1 VSKEESGSFLKKRTK
16 NLLRVW
22 AEPLRK
28 GRSQNRPTFFAS
40 FFQKRRSF
48 FLLALLAGCQSDAEP
63 VPRLSI
69 DDGTTAR
76 PFTARAPAE
85 TGALNLQTVPSGRAY
100 VVHGQRP
107 GTSAAQAAPGQ
118 AATGGSYVLNFDN
131 AEIRDVAKAVLG
143 DMLQVSYAVAPAVQG
158 NISLHTATP
167 LPREAVL
174 PALEDALT
182 LAGAALVPNGDGYNI
197 VPLQNAARTSGRR
210 GQGGA
215 GYRVEI
221 VPLRYISAAEAQ
233 HLIEPLVAQGTIIQ
247 VDPQRN
253 LLIAGGS
260 ASELARV
267 TQTIAL
273 FDVDWL
279 RSQSFGLFPL
289 AYSQA
294 RSVAADLQSMI
305 AQGPMAGLV
314 RIIPIEHLNAVLV
327 VSSRPA
333 YVDEMRGW
341 VERFDRGRDTASP
354 RVFVYHVQHG
364 RAADIAAVLT
374 KALGPRNG
382 GGAAAPEA
390 GGLQDAGGG
399 ADQHLAAPAP
409 QPGANPL
416 LGGLTTQGANDLP
429 LGDVRI
435 TADDTN
441 NALLIV
447 TTGDKYRLVEQAL
460 QQLDAVPLQVM
471 LEACVAEVHL
481 TNQLQY
487 GLQYYFHSGNFSA
500 LQSTVVPSSLAADT
514 GGLSLLFSQGNNI
527 QVVLDL
533 LNSLSKVKVISAP
546 QVMVVN
552 NRTASIEVGDQVPI
566 ATSTAVGVITANAPV
581 VNTIQLLD
589 TGIILKVTP
598 RVGSGGL
605 VLLDIN
611 QEVSSV
617 VPTTSSTINSPTIQQ
632 RKINSSIAVQ
642 DGQTLMIGGLIS
654 DTRTKTRTGIP
665 YLMDL
670 PYVGPLFSLRNDQ
683 LDRTEL
689 IVLITPRVVHN
700 EHEAEEVTDE
710 LRLKLP
716 MIRELS
722 SPARR

>member
-1 VSKEESGSFLKKRTK
+1 MPS
-16 NLLRVW
+16 
-22 AEPLRK
+22 
-28 GRSQNRPTFFAS
+28 
-40 FFQKRRSF
+40 
-48 FLLALLAGCQSDAEP
+48 
-63 VPRLSI
+63 LSI
-69 DDGTTAR
+69 DDGTASR
-76 PFTARAPAE
+76 PFTSRPPVE
-85 TGALNLQTVPSGRAY
+85 TGALNLQTIPSGRAY
-100 VVHGQRP
+100 VVHGQHP
-107 GTSAAQAAPGQ
+107 GTRASEAAP
-118 AATGGSYVLNFDN
+118 ARSEPGGSYVLNFDN
-131 AEIRDVAKAVLG
+131 ADIRDVAKAVLG

-167 LPREAVL
+167 LARDAVL

-182 LAGAALVPNGDGYNI
+182 LAGAALVPNGDGYTI

-210 GQGGA
+210 GQSGA

-233 HLIEPLVAQGTIIQ
+233 HLIEPLVAQGSIIQ

-253 LLIAGGS
+253 LLILGGS

-289 AYSQA
+289 EYSQA
-294 RSVAADLQSMI
+294 RAVAADLQSML

-327 VSSRPA
+327 VSSHPA

-382 GGAAAPEA
+382 GGAAPEA
-390 GGLQDAGGG
+390 GGLADAGGG
-399 ADQHLAAPAP
+399 ADQHLAPQAP

-416 LGGLTTQGANDLP
+416 LGGLATQGANDLP

-447 TTGDKYRLVEQAL
+447 TTGEKYRLVEQAL

-500 LQSTVVPSSLAADT
+500 LQSTVLPSSLAADT

-546 QVMVVN
+546 QVMVLN

-566 ATSTAVGVITANAPV
+566 ATSTAIGVITANAPV

-589 TGIILKVTP
+589 TGIILRVTP

-611 QEVSSV
+611 QEVSSS

-683 LDRTEL
+683 VDRTEL

-700 EHEAEEVTDE
+700 EHEAEEVTEE
-710 LRLKLP
+710 LREKLP
-716 MIRELS
+716 MIRDLS
-722 SPARR
+722 PPARRQ